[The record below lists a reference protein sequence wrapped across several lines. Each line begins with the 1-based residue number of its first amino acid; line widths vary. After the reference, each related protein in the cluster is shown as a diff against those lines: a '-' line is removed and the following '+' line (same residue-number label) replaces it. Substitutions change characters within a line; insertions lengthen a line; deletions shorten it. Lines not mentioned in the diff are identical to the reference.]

1 MTRKKQQASLHPIV
15 PKRGGGRRK
24 SSVQKRQPS
33 FLKFMAKW
41 TLILGL
47 WAMIFLGG
55 AVLWFAKDLPDIA
68 RSANFE
74 RRSSI
79 VVKASDG
86 SVIARYGEM
95 KGENLGVKDMPPHLI
110 HAVLATEDRR
120 FYQHFGVDPIGIA
133 RAMVINLVKGRF
145 VQGGS
150 TITQQLAK
158 NLFLTH
164 DRNMTRKIQEA
175 LLALWL
181 EHELTKDEILSAY
194 MNRVYLG
201 SGVYGMSAAA
211 RLYFDKDIH
220 NINLREAAIL
230 AGLLKAPSRYSPL
243 NNPKLA
249 KERSDVVLAAMLDAG
264 YIKKSDIDNLSKAPP
279 PPLKKPTGGKAS
291 RYFADWVIDGMD
303 DLVGSPDMDMVVE
316 TTLDPVIQ
324 ERAEVSLNQILTQYG
339 LEKKVS
345 QGAVLSMRPDGAV
358 LAMVGGKDY
367 AYSEFNRTTQALR
380 SPGSSFKPIVFLS
393 ALERGWYP
401 YSQVLDAPITE
412 GKYKPQNFGGK
423 YFGEVT
429 MAEALARSMNTAT
442 IRLAQSVGI
451 SSVVRTAKDLGI
463 ISKLEPDLSLALGS
477 SGVSMLEMTL
487 AYATIANGGYRTYPY
502 AITKI
507 STSDGR
513 VLYERK
519 ETSLSYRVVDP
530 QYTRAL
536 TQMMQGVVDFGTGQ
550 RAKMPFP
557 VAGKTGTSQDSR
569 DAWFIGFSD
578 QIVMSVW
585 IGNDD
590 NSPMNNVTGGSL
602 PATIWHEVM
611 AYSHGRY
618 KGVSYNA
625 SDISAQG
632 SQQNASP
639 ADSVGFSGL
648 LGRLLGGEETSPSPR
663 RGGQN
668 PSGFTPRQRP
678 ADDYSGLNE

>member
-1 MTRKKQQASLHPIV
+1 MTRKKQQPSLHPIV
-15 PKRGGGRRK
+15 PKRGGGR
-24 SSVQKRQPS
+24 KRVVTHSHRRPS
-33 FLKFMAKW
+33 FLKFVAKW
-41 TLILGL
+41 LLVLGL
-47 WAMIFLGG
+47 WGMLFVGG

-74 RRSSI
+74 RRASI
-79 VVKASDG
+79 IVKASDG

-95 KGENLGVKDMPPHLI
+95 KGENLGVKDMPPHLV
-110 HAVLATEDRR
+110 HAILATEDRR
-120 FYQHFGVDPIGIA
+120 FYQHFGIDPIGIA
-133 RAMVINLVKGRF
+133 RAMAINLIKGRF

-164 DRNMTRKIQEA
+164 DRNLTRKIQEA

-211 RLYFDKDIH
+211 GLYFDKDVHDIS
-220 NINLREAAIL
+220 LREAAIL

-264 YIKKSDIDNLSKAPP
+264 YIKKSDMDNLSKAPP
-279 PPLKKPTGGKAS
+279 QPQKKPTGGKAS

-303 DLVGSPDMDMVVE
+303 DLVGAPDMDMVVE

-324 ERAEVSLNQILTQYG
+324 ERAEISLNQILTQYG
-339 LEKKVS
+339 AEKHVS
-345 QGAVLSMRPDGAV
+345 QGGVLTMRPDGAV

-380 SPGSSFKPIVFLS
+380 SPGSSFKPVVFLA
-393 ALERGWYP
+393 ALERGWHP
-401 YSQVLDAPITE
+401 YSHVLDAPITE
-412 GKYKPQNFGGK
+412 GKYRPENFGGK

-442 IRLAQSVGI
+442 IRIAQSIGI
-451 SSVVRTAKDLGI
+451 SGVVQTAKNLGI

-513 VLYERK
+513 ILYERK
-519 ETSLSYRVVDP
+519 ESSHYYRVVDP

-536 TQMMQGVVDFGTGQ
+536 TQMMQSVVDFGTGQ

-557 VAGKTGTSQDSR
+557 VAGKTGTSQESR

-618 KGVSYNA
+618 KSVAYNA
-625 SDISAQG
+625 PNLSNQG
-632 SQQNASP
+632 TQPQNTSS
-639 ADSVGFSGL
+639 DSVGFSGL
-648 LGRLLGGEETSPSPR
+648 LGRLLGGEESPAPQ
-663 RGGQN
+663 RGQQS
-668 PSGFTPRQRP
+668 SGFTPKQRP
-678 ADDYSGLNE
+678 ANDYSGLNE